1 MVTYRIDR
9 INKEFL
15 RSISEMLQ
23 GRIKKEE
30 VRDAILTKV
39 NVTKDLGHAKVF
51 RC

>member
-30 VRDAILTKV
+30 VTA
-39 NVTKDLGHAKVF
+39 GVF
-51 RC
+51 MGAALFAV